1 MNNCIVK
8 LFSLKL
14 QYSDP
19 KGLTSHSFIDEEV
32 CICTLFRK
40 KRFMLDEMTWLV
52 FGNLGSG
59 FEKQVPGFY
68 FQKPGYPGRVSGFQK
83 CTKLTNFG

>member
-19 KGLTSHSFIDEEV
+19 KGVTSHSFIDEEV
-32 CICTLFRK
+32 CMYSVGYCAQKSRK
-40 KRFMLDEMTWLV
+40 KVQFLD
-52 FGNLGSG
+52 
-59 FEKQVPGFY
+59 VPGENQHILQLF
-68 FQKPGYPGRVSGFQK
+68 
-83 CTKLTNFG
+83 

>member
-19 KGLTSHSFIDEEV
+19 KGVTSHSFIDEEV
-32 CICTLFRK
+32 CMYSVGYCALKSLPPPKKKVQLLDVQVENLHFLQLF
-40 KRFMLDEMTWLV
+40 
-52 FGNLGSG
+52 
-59 FEKQVPGFY
+59 
-68 FQKPGYPGRVSGFQK
+68 
-83 CTKLTNFG
+83 